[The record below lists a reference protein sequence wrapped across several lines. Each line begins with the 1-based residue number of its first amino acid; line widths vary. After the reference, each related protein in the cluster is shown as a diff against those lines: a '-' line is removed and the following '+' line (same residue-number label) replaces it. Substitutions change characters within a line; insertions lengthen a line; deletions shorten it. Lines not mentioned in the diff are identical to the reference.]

1 MSRVLVTGAGGFVGQ
16 WLLPA
21 LAEAGHS
28 LVALASEPVDTTPA
42 GVPARPEATWHIG
55 DLRDDGYVRDVV
67 RSARPDIV
75 MHLAAISHVPTAT
88 ADPVQAWDVN
98 VTATARLLLHLGA
111 ERAAGVI
118 DPRVLIV
125 GSAEQYGR
133 HDARAFPL
141 REDAMQEP
149 RTVYAATKVAQEAL
163 ALQQWRATGLS
174 IVVARSFNHS
184 GAGQP
189 PRFLVPSLVA
199 RAKAL
204 ADAPAGT
211 PFPIGNRVPVRD
223 FLHVSDVV
231 SAYISLVRLG
241 TPGEAYNVA
250 SGTGWSVQDILSRVL
265 ERAGT
270 RAVPV
275 EDPTL
280 MRPVDVPTLVGDP
293 QKLQDATGWRAR
305 RSFEDILDDLFRY
318 AEAH

>member
-21 LAEAGHS
+21 LAEAGHA
-28 LVALASEPVDTTPA
+28 LVALASEPAGATPA
-42 GVPARPEATWHIG
+42 GVPPRPDAVWHIG
-55 DLRDDGYVRDVV
+55 DLRDDAYVRDVV
-67 RSARPDIV
+67 DSARPDVV

-88 ADPVQAWDVN
+88 ADPVLAWDVN
-98 VTATARLLLHLGA
+98 VTATARLLHHLGIA
-111 ERAAGVI
+111 RAAGVI
-118 DPRVLIV
+118 DPRVLII

-133 HDARAFPL
+133 HDGDALPL
-141 REDAMQEP
+141 REDAAQLP
-149 RTVYAATKVAQEAL
+149 RTVYAATKAAQEAL

-174 IVVARSFNHS
+174 VVIARSFNHS

-189 PRFLVPSLVA
+189 PRFVVPSLVA
-199 RAKAL
+199 RAKSL
-204 ADAPAGT
+204 ADAPEGT
-211 PFPIGNRVPVRD
+211 PFPVGNLAPVRD

-231 SAYISLVRLG
+231 SAYISLVRQG

-250 SGTGWSVQDILSRVL
+250 SGTGWSVRDILNRVL

-280 MRPVDVPTLVGDP
+280 VRPVDVPMLVGDP
-293 QKLQDATGWRAR
+293 QKLQGATGWRAR
-305 RSFEDILDDLFRY
+305 RSFDDILDDLFRY